1 MELQPQPHRLQ
12 PLPHGAAAS
21 NTKVAA
27 SATQGCS
34 LYPPRGFAAHA
45 IMIYIYMAHA
55 IMRVWQLPPSE
66 CLSSRVRTESRPVWG
81 LLVWGWSP
89 VWHTGPRLGEGQD
102 DLAQREEGLVDVDR
116 ILRARSEGEG

>member
-1 MELQPQPHRLQ
+1 
-12 PLPHGAAAS
+12 
-21 NTKVAA
+21 
-27 SATQGCS
+27 
-34 LYPPRGFAAHA
+34 
-45 IMIYIYMAHA
+45 MIN
-55 IMRVWQLPPSE
+55 
-66 CLSSRVRTESRPVWG
+66 RPVWG